1 MNLNVSVDAASKG
14 GKGMPGTRPLR
25 RRYRGRQR
33 WTPCLG
39 FAVLLAA
46 SAGCVSDRIDRQSP
60 VATYQETLAARGPQE
75 RIDSEGQDTANP
87 LGLLKPAPSD
97 ANTPANLEIAVDPNT
112 GRKIATLT
120 VEQAIFKALANS
132 PEIGVVSFDPA
143 IAKQEITKA
152 AADFDPTFFSR
163 ANYEDEDNPE
173 NSMFAPGQ
181 SETQLFESGL
191 KQRTVTGAEWSASYA
206 LTRAWDD
213 LVGRTLP
220 TRYEPILAFQVRQP
234 LLRDAGLEV
243 NLAGLD
249 IARLEHEVALLGFR
263 RKAEEVSA
271 AVVRAYWQL
280 WQARRNLDTQRQLVT
295 RTLETMDKVEGR
307 RAIDATGVQIQQ
319 AKSYAKSRQ
328 AVLLRSEKQLQDI
341 QDALMRLMADSQ
353 ANVTSEVE
361 IIAVTAPGTDEED
374 VQRPIGVE
382 VALSRAMESNPIV
395 QQARTAVEVADINLR
410 VAKNQRMPR
419 LDLVT
424 SARTQGLSRD
434 RAEANSQLGAG
445 ADYAS
450 YAVGLTFEFPLGDR
464 QRHAELVKR
473 RLERR
478 KAVSV
483 LQNVADQVAV
493 QVKERIRKVQTNRD
507 EIGIQREAAV
517 AAGAHLQALEDSEM
531 LRERLTAEFLLVKLQ
546 AQEILAQAQR
556 AENNAIAEFN
566 ISLVEL
572 AQATGT
578 VLDLHMIQT
587 SLSTI
592 ARPSELLDKE
602 DRHTDG

>member
-1 MNLNVSVDAASKG
+1 MGLDVPVYAVSEG
-14 GKGMPGTRPLR
+14 GQGMPGKWPLR
-25 RRYRGRQR
+25 CRFSGRPT
-33 WTPCLG
+33 WASYLG
-39 FAVLLAA
+39 FAFVLAA
-46 SAGCVSDRIDRQSP
+46 SAGCVSDRIDRHSP
-60 VATYQETLAARGPQE
+60 VASYQETLATRGPQE
-75 RIDSEGQDTANP
+75 RIDSEGRDISNP

-97 ANTPANLEIAVDPNT
+97 AKTPADLEIAVDPDT
-112 GRKIATLT
+112 GRKIGRLT

-173 NSMFAPGQ
+173 NSIFAPGQ
-181 SETQLFESGL
+181 SETQLFESGF
-191 KQRTVTGAEWSASYA
+191 KQRTITGAEWSASYA

-213 LVGRTLP
+213 LVGRTLA

-271 AVVRAYWQL
+271 AVIRAYWQL
-280 WQARRNLDTQRQLVT
+280 WQARRDLDTQRQLVT
-295 RTLETMDKVEGR
+295 RTLDTVDKVEGR
-307 RAIDATGVQIQQ
+307 RGIDATGVQIQQ
-319 AKSYAKSRQ
+319 STSYAKSRQ
-328 AVLLRSEKQLQDI
+328 AVLLRFEKQMQDI

-353 ANVTSEVE
+353 TNVTSEVE
-361 IIAVTAPGTDEED
+361 IVPVTAPGTDDED
-374 VQRPIGVE
+374 AQRPIGVE
-382 VALSRAMESNPIV
+382 AALARAMERNPVV
-395 QQARTAVEVADINLR
+395 QQARTAVEVADINIR

-424 SARTQGLSRD
+424 SARTQGLARD

-493 QVKERIRKVQTNRD
+493 QVKERIRKVQTNLE

-517 AAGAHLQALEDSEM
+517 AAEAHLQALEDSEM
-531 LRERLTAEFLLVKLQ
+531 VRERLTAEFLLVKLQ

-556 AENNAIAEFN
+556 AENGAIAEFN
-566 ISLVEL
+566 ISLAEL

-578 VLDLHMIQT
+578 VLDLHMIET
-587 SLSTI
+587 SLSSITS
-592 ARPSELLDKE
+592 RSEPLE
-602 DRHTDG
+602 EEGHNTDG